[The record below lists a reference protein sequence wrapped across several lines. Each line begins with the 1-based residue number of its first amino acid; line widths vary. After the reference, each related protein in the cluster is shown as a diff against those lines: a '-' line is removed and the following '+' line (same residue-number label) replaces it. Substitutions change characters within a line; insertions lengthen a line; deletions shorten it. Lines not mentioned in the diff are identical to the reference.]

1 MNACMSSPSL
11 AWCPSTAIE
20 LSHSSPARIGTDAYA
35 ADAVPGADRS
45 LSSSSR

>member
-11 AWCPSTAIE
+11 TRCPSTAIE
-20 LSHSSPARIGTDAYA
+20 LSHSSPERIGTVANA
-35 ADAVPGADRS
+35 AAEMPGADRS